1 MMADG
6 ERGEAHTSC
15 EMVSAFVV
23 WKSREMVVSGQRG
36 SPGKCHNSRPMV
48 ASAPDLR
55 RLHLG
60 ASFLHSHAVICGKSH
75 LGRTLEQ
82 ATLNYHHLSFIQ
94 TP

>member
-15 EMVSAFVV
+15 EMVSASVV
-23 WKSREMVVSGQRG
+23 WKSREMDVNGQRG

-55 RLHLG
+55 RLHFVGIFSPL
-60 ASFLHSHAVICGKSH
+60 AHCH
-75 LGRTLEQ
+75 LRRV
-82 ATLNYHHLSFIQ
+82 
-94 TP
+94 PP